1 MTERP
6 SRSASGNL
14 SVRPT
19 DATHIDGPA
28 GLRALRAEIAA
39 ELAEERGGPVF
50 LAARD
55 REPAWVA
62 VLASGEPVATNWFVR
77 GGFVDEALLGW
88 VAVRIDRLPEGGRL
102 GVVEEIG
109 VHPDARAIGLGEAL
123 LHEAVAWCR
132 AEGCLGIDSYALPG
146 ARETKNFFETFG
158 FTARMI
164 TVHHRL
170 DPDAE
175 TPDATGTDGN
185 VGAT

>member
-14 SVRPT
+14 SVRAVEAP
-19 DATHIDGPA
+19 HIDGPA

-50 LAARD
+50 LAERD

-62 VLASGEPVATNWFVR
+62 VLAAGESPAPNRFVR
-77 GGFVDEALLGW
+77 GGFVDDALLGW
-88 VAVRIDRLPEGGRL
+88 VAVRIDLLPEGGRL

-132 AEGCLGIDSYALPG
+132 GEGCIGIDSYALPG

-158 FTARMI
+158 FTARLI
-164 TVHHRL
+164 TVHHRF
-170 DPDAE
+170 DTGAPEDASG
-175 TPDATGTDGN
+175 TGGSA
-185 VGAT
+185 GAP